1 MSDMPLP
8 TRWDRE
14 HYQQLINWLQG
25 QADDGYRQFHQ
36 KILADADTP
45 LLGVQMCIR
54 DRPRTDAGGAAADG
68 ADPCVF
74 DYGARWSYGR

>member
-14 HYQQLINWLQG
+14 HYQQLIHWLQG

-45 LLGVQMCIR
+45 LLGVRALSLIHI
-54 DRPRTDAGGAAADG
+54 
-68 ADPCVF
+68 
-74 DYGARWSYGR
+74 